1 MRISTSSRGAVLLG
15 RLTLVAALSLLVCA
29 GCGKG
34 DQASASALE
43 GRLEVVDGE
52 SIAGWVWDRNR
63 PWPPS
68 KVDIYDG
75 ETLLA
80 TVPANKFRQ
89 DLLDSGIGSGQHAF
103 VYATP
108 AELKDGKAHTIRV
121 IVSGTD
127 VELTGSPMT
136 FPSNSRAAPRQELP
150 YEELVKR
157 IREVVR
163 TQLPPDATVL
173 VVSKGDG
180 DLLKFEGR
188 TGWHFPRDKDG
199 AYDGNPADS
208 KDAITRLEA
217 LRVKGAQYLL
227 FPEPAFW
234 WLDHYQEFKR
244 HLDGR
249 YTRVYGDDYCVIY
262 RLSPSKRD

>member
-1 MRISTSSRGAVLLG
+1 MF
-15 RLTLVAALSLLVCA
+15 VCA

-34 DQASASALE
+34 DQAPASALE
-43 GRLEVVDGE
+43 GHLNVVDGE
-52 SIAGWVWDRNR
+52 SFAGWVWDRNL

-80 TVPANKFRQ
+80 TVSANKFRQ

-121 IVSGTD
+121 TISGTD
-127 VELTGSPMT
+127 VELAGSPMT
-136 FPSNSRAAPRQELP
+136 VTLNSGPGARQELP
-150 YEELVKR
+150 YAEVVKR
-157 IREVVR
+157 IQEVVR
-163 TQLPPDATVL
+163 AQLPPDATVL
-173 VVSKGDG
+173 VVSKGDD

-208 KDAITRLEA
+208 AEAITRLEA
-217 LRVKGAQYLL
+217 LRAKGARYLL

-234 WLDHYQEFKR
+234 WLDHYQEFKQ

-249 YTRVYGDDYCVIY
+249 YTRVCGDEYCVIY
-262 RLSPSKRD
+262 RLSAPKRVD